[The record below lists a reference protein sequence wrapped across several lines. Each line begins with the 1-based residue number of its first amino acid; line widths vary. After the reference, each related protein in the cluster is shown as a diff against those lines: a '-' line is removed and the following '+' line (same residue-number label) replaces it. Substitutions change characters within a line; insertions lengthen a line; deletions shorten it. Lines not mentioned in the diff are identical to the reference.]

1 MTARLQKT
9 RLQISFGEATSRL
22 DQWAVNPWRRASLML
37 IALGAS
43 FALGNSIG
51 AIAGAL
57 TLMDPVAAL
66 VTVAIWELMVR
77 TRRHWSRDRQKH
89 LGRDLLDM
97 SRIGLLY
104 GLLLEGFKLL

>member
-1 MTARLQKT
+1 
-9 RLQISFGEATSRL
+9 
-22 DQWAVNPWRRASLML
+22 ML

-43 FALGNSIG
+43 FAVGNSIG
-51 AIAGAL
+51 AVAGAL
-57 TLMDPVAAL
+57 ELMDPVGA
-66 VTVAIWELMVR
+66 VITVGIWELMVR
-77 TRRHWSRDRQKH
+77 SRRHWARDKQKH

>member
-1 MTARLQKT
+1 
-9 RLQISFGEATSRL
+9 
-22 DQWAVNPWRRASLML
+22 ML
-37 IALGAS
+37 IALGSS

-51 AIAGAL
+51 AVAGAL

-66 VTVAIWELMVR
+66 ITVGIWEFMVR
-77 TRRHWSRDRQKH
+77 TRRHWARDKQKH

-104 GLLLEGFKLL
+104 GLLLECFKLL

>member
-57 TLMDPVAAL
+57 ALMDPVAAL
-66 VTVAIWELMVR
+66 VTVASWELMVR
-77 TRRHWSRDRQKH
+77 TRRHWARARQKH

>member
-1 MTARLQKT
+1 
-9 RLQISFGEATSRL
+9 
-22 DQWAVNPWRRASLML
+22 ML
-37 IALGAS
+37 ISLGAS

-57 TLMDPVAAL
+57 ALMDPVAAL
-66 VTVAIWELMVR
+66 ITVVIWELMVR
-77 TRRHWSRDRQKH
+77 ARRHWARDQQKH

-97 SRIGLLY
+97 ARIGLLY

>member
-1 MTARLQKT
+1 MTSRLQKT
-9 RLQISFGEATSRL
+9 QLQISVGEATSRL
-22 DQWAVNPWRRASLML
+22 DQWALNPWRRASLML

-51 AIAGAL
+51 AISGAMA
-57 TLMDPVAAL
+57 LMDPVGAL
-66 VTVAIWELMVR
+66 ITVGIWELMVR
-77 TRRHWSRDRQKH
+77 TRWHWARDKQKH

>member
-9 RLQISFGEATSRL
+9 RLQISLGEATSRL
-22 DQWAVNPWRRASLML
+22 DRWAENPWRRASLML

-57 TLMDPVAAL
+57 ALMDPVAAL
-66 VTVAIWELMVR
+66 ITVAIWELMVR
-77 TRRHWSRDRQKH
+77 TRRHWARDQQKH

-97 SRIGLLY
+97 ARIGLLY
-104 GLLLEGFKLL
+104 GLLLEGLKLL

>member
-57 TLMDPVAAL
+57 ALMDPVAAL
-66 VTVAIWELMVR
+66 ITVGIWELMVR
-77 TRRHWSRDRQKH
+77 TRRH
-89 LGRDLLDM
+89 
-97 SRIGLLY
+97 
-104 GLLLEGFKLL
+104 

>member
-1 MTARLQKT
+1 
-9 RLQISFGEATSRL
+9 
-22 DQWAVNPWRRASLML
+22 ML

-51 AIAGAL
+51 AVAGAL

-66 VTVAIWELMVR
+66 ITVGLWELMVR
-77 TRRHWSRDRQKH
+77 TRRRWARDKQKH

>member
-1 MTARLQKT
+1 
-9 RLQISFGEATSRL
+9 
-22 DQWAVNPWRRASLML
+22 ML

-51 AIAGAL
+51 AFAGAL
-57 TLMDPVAAL
+57 ALMDPVAAL
-66 VTVAIWELMVR
+66 ITVGIWELMVR
-77 TRRHWSRDRQKH
+77 TRRHWARDQQKH

-97 SRIGLLY
+97 ARIGLLY

>member
-22 DQWAVNPWRRASLML
+22 DQWAENPWRRASLML

-57 TLMDPVAAL
+57 ALMDPVAAL
-66 VTVAIWELMVR
+66 ITVAIWELMVR
-77 TRRHWSRDRQKH
+77 TRRHWARDQQKH

-97 SRIGLLY
+97 ARIGLLY

>member
-51 AIAGAL
+51 AIAGAM

-77 TRRHWSRDRQKH
+77 TRRHSARDRQKH
-89 LGRDLLDM
+89 LCLDLLASSM
-97 SRIGLLY
+97 IGLLSVLVLA
-104 GLLLEGFKLL
+104 GFNLL

>member
-1 MTARLQKT
+1 
-9 RLQISFGEATSRL
+9 
-22 DQWAVNPWRRASLML
+22 ML

-43 FALGNSIG
+43 FAVGNSIG
-51 AIAGAL
+51 AVAGAL
-57 TLMDPVAAL
+57 ELMDPVAA
-66 VTVAIWELMVR
+66 VITVGIWELMVR
-77 TRRHWSRDRQKH
+77 TRRHWARDKRKH

>member
-22 DQWAVNPWRRASLML
+22 DWWAENPWRRASLML

-57 TLMDPVAAL
+57 ALMDPVAAL
-66 VTVAIWELMVR
+66 ITVAIWELMVR
-77 TRRHWSRDRQKH
+77 TRRHWARDQQKH

-97 SRIGLLY
+97 ARIGLLY

>member
-22 DQWAVNPWRRASLML
+22 DQWAVNPWRKASLML

-43 FALGNSIG
+43 FAVGNSIG
-51 AIAGAL
+51 AVAGAL
-57 TLMDPVAAL
+57 ELMDPVAA
-66 VTVAIWELMVR
+66 VITVGIWELMVR
-77 TRRHWSRDRQKH
+77 TRRPWARDKQTH

>member
-1 MTARLQKT
+1 VNARLQKT
-9 RLQISFGEATSRL
+9 RLHISIGEATARF
-22 DQWAVNPWRRASLML
+22 DQWAVNPWRKASLML

-43 FALGNSIG
+43 FTLGNSIG

-57 TLMDPVAAL
+57 NLMDPVAAL
-66 VTVAIWELMVR
+66 ITVGIWEVMVR
-77 TRRHWSRDRQKH
+77 TRRHWARDKQKH